1 MNWNEEIEDN
11 PNETVRVYVAEI
23 IGTHP
28 KYKFKRKFLR
38 YKKIHRS
45 QSTYYYTEIAEN
57 GVFEVSISHFDK
69 N

>member
-28 KYKFKRKFLR
+28 KYKFKRKKSGFYE
-38 YKKIHRS
+38 YK
-45 QSTYYYTEIAEN
+45 
-57 GVFEVSISHFDK
+57 
-69 N
+69 